1 MTYIAPVAQWPE
13 PPSSSAAIA
22 LTLLTPYLLT
32 DGSVE
37 FLARG
42 DAVPGGAVVATLRDS
57 GDGTEEVV
65 SGASAGRRVVQ
76 TGAGQLFFT

>member
-22 LTLLTPYLLT
+22 LTLLTAYLLT

-37 FLARG
+37 FLSRT
-42 DAVPGGAVVATLRDS
+42 DTVPVGAI
-57 GDGTEEVV
+57 E
-65 SGASAGRRVVQ
+65 ASVIDDEIVTPVIPTGRRIVESVSSVF
-76 TGAGQLFFT
+76 LV